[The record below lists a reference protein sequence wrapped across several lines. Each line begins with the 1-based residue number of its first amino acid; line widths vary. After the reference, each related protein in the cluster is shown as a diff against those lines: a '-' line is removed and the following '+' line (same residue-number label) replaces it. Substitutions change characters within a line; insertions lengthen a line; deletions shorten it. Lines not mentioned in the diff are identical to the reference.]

1 MINDVSLFITEMSVF
16 HMDEFIDEL
25 LREERVNDIIL
36 PRIQVVNTIK
46 SFDSL
51 IAIFGNQLFYF
62 LLDKNQVN
70 DNRSLGNF

>member
-1 MINDVSLFITEMSVF
+1 MISDVSLFITEMSVF

-62 LLDKNQVN
+62 LLDKNHVN